1 MAGPE
6 PLASQAFSVGL
17 MHDIGRLV
25 LAGCHVHA
33 YEQVL
38 VEARESGRALDALER
53 KRMGASHAGVGAYLL
68 GMWGLPQALVGAVA
82 RHHASTLRPEDE
94 LAAMV
99 QVAHGVAGEVHGTDT
114 GDGWRAVLEL
124 SPFRARLPAWE
135 ALAREEAELATGG
148 RA

>member
-1 MAGPE
+1 
-6 PLASQAFSVGL
+6 
-17 MHDIGRLV
+17 
-25 LAGCHVHA
+25 
-33 YEQVL
+33 
-38 VEARESGRALDALER
+38 
-53 KRMGASHAGVGAYLL
+53 
-68 GMWGLPQALVGAVA
+68 
-82 RHHASTLRPEDE
+82 
-94 LAAMV
+94 MV